1 MATSVSYRRCV
12 NCKENI
18 IESNFDIHEAFC
30 CRNVTTCPD
39 CGVSLLRTQ
48 LLEHHLDKH
57 SQIKCTYCES
67 LFKESSV
74 LEHELICPR
83 RLVECVFCN
92 LEVTIDLLDDHE
104 STCGARTE
112 RCSDCGNF
120 VMLKDLETHRCKKP
134 IECLTNLQND
144 LEKDFRVAL
153 NLQYEDCIQNVHSAT
168 FQKHVESRNDSS
180 RHKTTVGRDEWESNS
195 MIPCEFCYSCYS
207 IDMIDEHQVLCLIE
221 NGPLM
226 SSTEEQTNESKDP
239 CNELTTNSKITPSPC
254 SISQASGSSTVSS
267 MINPIK
273 VQSNKFPSSLQ
284 QLKSTNGKSPQS
296 SSSSSSSSLTVPQN
310 NTVNIKTSNHRLCPS
325 RSNNNKS
332 TSVTNKNQHP
342 SKSVHDPS
350 MNKSLHSNSLLN
362 LQKKKNCNSLK
373 KQKKSFT

>member
-18 IESNFDIHEAFC
+18 IKSNFDIHEAFC

-120 VMLKDLETHRCKKP
+120 VMLKDLKTHRLL
-134 IECLTNLQND
+134 CLATYNIGLNEQVSNMWLQT
-144 LEKDFRVAL
+144 
-153 NLQYEDCIQNVHSAT
+153 CILPRSISGITSEV
-168 FQKHVESRNDSS
+168 
-180 RHKTTVGRDEWESNS
+180 DEWESNS
-195 MIPCEFCYSCYS
+195 MIPCEICYSCYS

-221 NGPLM
+221 NDPLM
-226 SSTEEQTNESKDP
+226 SSTEEKTNEPKDP
-239 CNELTTNSKITPSPC
+239 CNELTTNSKITPSSC

-267 MINPIK
+267 
-273 VQSNKFPSSLQ
+273 S
-284 QLKSTNGKSPQS
+284 
-296 SSSSSSSSLTVPQN
+296 
-310 NTVNIKTSNHRLCPS
+310 
-325 RSNNNKS
+325 
-332 TSVTNKNQHP
+332 
-342 SKSVHDPS
+342 
-350 MNKSLHSNSLLN
+350 
-362 LQKKKNCNSLK
+362 
-373 KQKKSFT
+373 